1 MISLRNFPLD
11 SISVINSLRHMN
23 KLLGTYLLCGHN
35 FLLSFVGVE
44 VTGVELGFSELALL
58 EALGS
63 ILPLT
68 GVLRITELKNIE
80 LGVELVNI
88 NFEFHAK
95 TKKISIAI

>member
-1 MISLRNFPLD
+1 MW
-11 SISVINSLRHMN
+11 
-23 KLLGTYLLCGHN
+23 LLGVFPDPLPLLTYIT

-80 LGVELVNI
+80 LGVELVSKHK
-88 NFEFHAK
+88 F
-95 TKKISIAI
+95 